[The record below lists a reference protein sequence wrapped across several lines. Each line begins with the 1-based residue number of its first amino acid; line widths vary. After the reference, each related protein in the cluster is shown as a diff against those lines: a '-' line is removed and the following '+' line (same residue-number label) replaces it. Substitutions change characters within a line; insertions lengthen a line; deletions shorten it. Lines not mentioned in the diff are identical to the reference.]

1 LGVKIVGV
9 SFDPPAKNAK
19 FIEAESF
26 KFPLWTDSK
35 RELALYWGAATSA
48 SQFFANRVTVV
59 LDEQGRW
66 RLFYSSSAIGFDMY
80 GHPGVVLEDV
90 KALLS
95 CTP

>member
-1 LGVKIVGV
+1 LRVPRPPGPVRGVGRE
-9 SFDPPAKNAK
+9 DRRRELRPA
-19 FIEAESF
+19 
-26 KFPLWTDSK
+26 K